1 MIQKHFNHNLI
12 ALPKLDRID
21 GESGRLYRLPDGSKV
36 PSVTT
41 VLGWAKKDSLVEWR
55 KKVGED
61 VANKIANSAA
71 NRGTK
76 VHAVCEDYLHNKEII
91 SKDLDILTYDM
102 FNSIKHEVDEIDNVL
117 GIELQLF
124 SEHLGL
130 AGTVDCIA
138 DNKGKRSIIDFM
150 TSTKPKRLEWI
161 DNYFMQTAIY
171 AVMYEERTGTPVNNL
186 VVIIAI
192 EGGVSQVFV
201 QKRDQWIGKAIDVIN
216 SYYDYHGLTRGRVQA

>member
-1 MIQKHFNHNLI
+1 MIQKKFNHNLTT
-12 ALPKLDRID
+12 LPSLERID
-21 GESGRLYRLPDGSKV
+21 GDSGRLYRLPDGSKV

-41 VLGWAKKDSLVEWR
+41 VLGWVKKDSLVEWR

-61 VANKIANSAA
+61 VANKIATSAA

-76 VHAVCEDYLHNKEII
+76 VHAVCEDYLHNKEIVV
-91 SKDLDILTYDM
+91 KDLDVLTYDM
-102 FNSIKHEVDEIDNVL
+102 FSSIKDEVDHIDNVL

-130 AGTVDCIA
+130 AGTVDVIA
-138 DNKGKRSIIDFM
+138 DYKGKRSIIDFK
-150 TSTKPKRLEWI
+150 TSTKPKRIEWI

-186 VVIIAI
+186 VIIIAV
-192 EGGVSQVFV
+192 EGTDRQVFV
-201 QKRDQWIGKAIDVIN
+201 QRRDQWIGKAVDVVN
-216 SYYDYHGLTRGRVQA
+216 SYYDYHGLTRGGRT